1 MARPSIHQATQ
12 LAMQGR
18 TRESVQRCRAV
29 LASQP
34 GNVGAARLLGELL
47 RKLGQHEE
55 SVRTLVALHRSRPH
69 DARVA
74 SELGASL
81 VAAQQATQAIPL
93 LKRAVDVFPDDP
105 AHRVWLGRAMMQ
117 MFRPSGAIAAFE
129 EARRL
134 DPEDT
139 EISLLLASAH
149 LSAGQALLARPILEQ
164 LARDEPEDPSVQ
176 TALAQALEQLS
187 CLTEARAAYRRAGR
201 ADHDGLAAAGLVR
214 CLLAEGHI
222 DEAADAARDAFDTG
236 PTPHTTLAL
245 ARVLLARRAPDEACA
260 ILEPALAESA
270 RAGPL
275 GIGLWFALGEAR
287 EQLGDYPGAF
297 EAFSRGNALYP
308 AGYNPDREATRHA
321 AWIDAAYPALLA
333 HPEPVGADATGIV
346 FIVGMPRSGTTLI
359 EQVLDAH
366 PDAHGCGEL
375 ATLGALL
382 RSVCEDAERDYP
394 IGLAEASADRLTSA
408 AAEYVESVRARAPDA
423 SCWIDKMPHNFE
435 RLGAIDALFPG
446 ARVIHCTRHP
456 LDTCLSCFATQLS
469 PRHDY
474 ATDLEHLGRAYAG
487 YSRLMLALS
496 DRVTIPMQEVRY
508 EDVVADLEGQARK
521 LVEFA
526 GLPWHDA
533 CAEPW
538 NNTRAVSTASVEQVR
553 RPVYTSSVRRFERYQ
568 NHIGPLID
576 VLRAEGVEFA

>member
-47 RKLGQHEE
+47 RKTGQHEE
-55 SVRTLVALHRSRPH
+55 SVRTLRALHRSRPH
-69 DARVA
+69 DARIA

-81 VAAQQATQAIPL
+81 VAGQQAAQAIPL
-93 LKRAVDVFPDDP
+93 LQRAIGVFPNEP
-105 AHRVWLGRAMMQ
+105 SHRVWLGRAMMQ
-117 MFRPSGAIAAFE
+117 TFRPSGAIAAFQ

-134 DPEDT
+134 DPDDT
-139 EISLLLASAH
+139 ETALLLASAH
-149 LSAGQALLARPILEQ
+149 LSAGQALLARPLLEQ
-164 LARDEPEDPSVQ
+164 LAADEPENAAVQ
-176 TALAQALEQLS
+176 VALAQALEQLS
-187 CLTEARAAYRRAGR
+187 CLEDARAAYRRAGR

-222 DEAADAARDAFDTG
+222 HQAADAALAAHEAD
-236 PTPHTTLAL
+236 PTAHTALAL
-245 ARVLLARRAPDEACA
+245 ARVHLARRSPDQACA
-260 ILEPALAESA
+260 VLEPALEGSA
-270 RAGPL
+270 RSGPT

-297 EAFSRGNALYP
+297 EAFSNGNSLYP
-308 AGYNPDREATRHA
+308 AGYSPEREATRHS
-321 AWIDAAYPALLA
+321 AWIDSVHPALLA
-333 HPEPVGADATGIV
+333 HTERIGADATGVV

-382 RSVCEDAERDYP
+382 RTVCEETESAYP
-394 IGLAEASADRLTSA
+394 DGLADARADRLSRA
-408 AAEYVESVRARAPDA
+408 AAEYVESVRARAPHA

-487 YSRLMLALS
+487 YSRLMHALS
-496 DRVTIPMQEVRY
+496 DRVSIPLREVRY
-508 EDVVADLEGQARK
+508 EEVVSDLEGQARQ

-538 NNTRAVSTASVEQVR
+538 NNSRAVSTASVEQVR
-553 RPVYTSSVRRFERYQ
+553 QPVYTSSVRRFERFR

>member
-1 MARPSIHQATQ
+1 
-12 LAMQGR
+12 MQGR

-270 RAGPL
+270 RARTARDRAVVCPRRGARTTRRLPRRLRGVQQGQRPLPGRIQPGPR
-275 GIGLWFALGEAR
+275 GDPPRGLDRRGL
-287 EQLGDYPGAF
+287 PGAPGTPR
-297 EAFSRGNALYP
+297 ARRAPTRP
-308 AGYNPDREATRHA
+308 ASCSSSACPG
-321 AWIDAAYPALLA
+321 
-333 HPEPVGADATGIV
+333 PEP
-346 FIVGMPRSGTTLI
+346 
-359 EQVLDAH
+359 H
-366 PDAHGCGEL
+366 
-375 ATLGALL
+375 
-382 RSVCEDAERDYP
+382 
-394 IGLAEASADRLTSA
+394 
-408 AAEYVESVRARAPDA
+408 
-423 SCWIDKMPHNFE
+423 
-435 RLGAIDALFPG
+435 
-446 ARVIHCTRHP
+446 
-456 LDTCLSCFATQLS
+456 
-469 PRHDY
+469 
-474 ATDLEHLGRAYAG
+474 
-487 YSRLMLALS
+487 
-496 DRVTIPMQEVRY
+496 
-508 EDVVADLEGQARK
+508 
-521 LVEFA
+521 
-526 GLPWHDA
+526 
-533 CAEPW
+533 
-538 NNTRAVSTASVEQVR
+538 
-553 RPVYTSSVRRFERYQ
+553 
-568 NHIGPLID
+568 
-576 VLRAEGVEFA
+576 